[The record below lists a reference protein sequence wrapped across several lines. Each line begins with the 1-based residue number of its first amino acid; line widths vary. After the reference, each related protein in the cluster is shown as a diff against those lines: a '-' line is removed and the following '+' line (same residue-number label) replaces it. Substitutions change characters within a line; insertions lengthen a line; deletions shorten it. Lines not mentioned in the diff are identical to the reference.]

1 MRRKVY
7 TREHILKA
15 AYELINKEGF
25 GNFTAR
31 NIAKHMGIST
41 QPIYLEFNNM
51 QDLKNTLVE
60 AVFKDLSENV
70 FPVVRTGDK
79 LVDLGLNYIH
89 FAQEKHNLYIAL
101 FIDDYGGGEMMH
113 EFSSNYFKSLILS
126 EPKYNDLAEDTIEA
140 LHNGVWIVVT
150 GIASLMSAGIIAP
163 SEDQIIKVI
172 NETIQGVLAKTDT
185 YIFNQA

>member
-15 AYELINKEGF
+15 AYELIKKEGF

-31 NIAKHMGIST
+31 NIAKQMGIST
-41 QPIYLEFNNM
+41 QPIYLEFENM

-70 FPVVRTGDK
+70 FPVERTGDK
-79 LVDLGLNYIH
+79 VIDLGLNYIH

-101 FIDDYGGGEMMH
+101 FVDDYGGGKLMH
-113 EFSSNYFKSLILS
+113 DFSSDYFKKLIKS
-126 EPKYNDLAEDTIEA
+126 EPKYADLSEEAITA
-140 LHNGVWIVVT
+140 LHNGAWIVVT
-150 GIASLMSAGIIAP
+150 GIASLMSAGIITP
-163 SEDQIIKVI
+163 TEEQIIKVI
-172 NETIQGVLAKTDT
+172 EETITGILDRTD
-185 YIFNQA
+185 IFIFQ

>member
-31 NIAKHMGIST
+31 NIAKQMGIST
-41 QPIYLEFNNM
+41 QPIYLEFENM

-60 AVFKDLSENV
+60 AVFKELSENV
-70 FPVVRTGDK
+70 FPVEQTGDK
-79 LVDLGLNYIH
+79 VIDLGLNYIH

-101 FIDDYGGGEMMH
+101 FVDDYGGGKLMH
-113 EFSSNYFKSLILS
+113 SFSSDYFKKLIKA
-126 EPKYNDLAEDTIEA
+126 EPKYSSLSEAEITA
-140 LHNGVWIVVT
+140 LHDGTWIVVT
-150 GIASLMSAGIIAP
+150 GIASLASAGIITP
-163 SEDQIIKVI
+163 TDEQIVKVI
-172 NETIQGVLAKTDT
+172 KETIANILEKKDN
-185 YIFNQA
+185 YLFI

>member
-15 AYELINKEGF
+15 AYELINREGF

-41 QPIYLEFNNM
+41 QPIYLEFENM

-79 LVDLGLNYIH
+79 LVDLGLNYIR
-89 FAQEKHNLYIAL
+89 FARK
-101 FIDDYGGGEMMH
+101 
-113 EFSSNYFKSLILS
+113 SSTISTSPFLS
-126 EPKYNDLAEDTIEA
+126 TTTAVGN
-140 LHNGVWIVVT
+140 
-150 GIASLMSAGIIAP
+150 
-163 SEDQIIKVI
+163 
-172 NETIQGVLAKTDT
+172 
-185 YIFNQA
+185 

>member
-31 NIAKHMGIST
+31 NIAKQMGIST
-41 QPIYLEFNNM
+41 QPIYLEFENM

-70 FPVVRTGDK
+70 FPVERTGDK
-79 LVDLGLNYIH
+79 VIDLGLNYIH
-89 FAQEKHNLYIAL
+89 FAQRKNTTCILL
-101 FIDDYGGGEMMH
+101 F
-113 EFSSNYFKSLILS
+113 S
-126 EPKYNDLAEDTIEA
+126 
-140 LHNGVWIVVT
+140 
-150 GIASLMSAGIIAP
+150 
-163 SEDQIIKVI
+163 
-172 NETIQGVLAKTDT
+172 
-185 YIFNQA
+185 

>member
-15 AYELINKEGF
+15 AYELINREGF

-41 QPIYLEFNNM
+41 QPIYLEFENM

-79 LVDLGLNYIH
+79 LVDLGLNYIR
-89 FAQEKHNLYIAL
+89 FAQEQHNLYIAL
-101 FIDDYGGGEMMH
+101 FIDDYGGGKLMH
-113 EFSSNYFKSLILS
+113 DFSSIYFKSLIKSEEKYADLS
-126 EPKYNDLAEDTIEA
+126 EDAINA
-140 LHNGVWIVVT
+140 LHNGAWIVVT
-150 GIASLMSAGIIAP
+150 GLASLMSAGIITP
-163 SEDQIIKVI
+163 TDDQIIKII
-172 NETIQGVLAKTDT
+172 NETIEGVIEKKEN
-185 YIFNQA
+185 YIFD